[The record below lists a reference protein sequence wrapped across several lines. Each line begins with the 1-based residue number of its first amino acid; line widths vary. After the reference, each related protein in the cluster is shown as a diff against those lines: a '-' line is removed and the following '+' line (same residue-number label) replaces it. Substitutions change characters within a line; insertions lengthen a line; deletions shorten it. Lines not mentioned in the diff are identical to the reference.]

1 MSKVRRGSFAPNILF
16 ACALASAASQF
27 ASAQSVAHVRSLPA
41 VDSAMIARLTAL
53 GKPAYTALWHDTV
66 DRPGTTRERMAV
78 LITTSDCIGARDPK
92 FGPAV
97 RAALRILADES
108 IRDSSHFR
116 AIGVAMDFDPD
127 SGAMYLHR
135 LADFDQWVV
144 GGMWGNDV
152 VVRLVWQD
160 SVAEASIPQLLIV
173 ERTLGKQ
180 TRKNG
185 SAGMYFGPDRVVRRL
200 TNADEIAQWVFK
212 ESERPSSAR
221 PSGGQR

>member
-1 MSKVRRGSFAPNILF
+1 MSKVRRGSFAPNILV
-16 ACALASAASQF
+16 ACGLVTLASQVS
-27 ASAQSVAHVRSLPA
+27 SAQSVAHVTSLPT

-53 GKPAYTALWHDTV
+53 GKPAYTAIWHDTV
-66 DRPGTTRERMAV
+66 NRPGTARERIAV
-78 LITTSDCIGARDPK
+78 LITTSNCIGARDPK

-108 IRDSSHFR
+108 IRDSSQFR

-127 SGAMYLHR
+127 SGAMYLRR

-144 GGMWGNDV
+144 GGNWGNDV

-160 SVAEASIPQLLIV
+160 SVAVPSIPQLLVI
-173 ERTLGKQ
+173 ERGIGQQ

-185 SAGMYFGPDRVVRRL
+185 LVGMYFGSDRVIQRL
-200 TNADEIAQWVFK
+200 MNADEIAQWVFK
-212 ESERPSSAR
+212 ESERVSSGLPFGR
-221 PSGGQR
+221 ER

>member
-1 MSKVRRGSFAPNILF
+1 MSKVRRGSFGSNILF
-16 ACALASAASQF
+16 ACGLVTIASQF
-27 ASAQSVAHVRSLPA
+27 ASAQPVTHVTPLPG

-53 GKPAYTALWHDTV
+53 GRPAYTAIWHDTV
-66 DRPGTTRERMAV
+66 NRPGTARQRIAV

-97 RAALRILADES
+97 RAALHILADES
-108 IRDSSHFR
+108 IRDSTQFR

-127 SGAMYLHR
+127 SGAMYLRR

-144 GGMWGNDV
+144 GGNWGNDA
-152 VVRLVWQD
+152 VVRLVWRD
-160 SVAEASIPQLLIV
+160 SLAVPSIPQLLII
-173 ERTLGKQ
+173 ERSIGEQ

-185 SAGMYFGPDRVVRRL
+185 LAGMYFGSDRVVQRL
-200 TNADEIAQWVFK
+200 MNADEIAQWVFK
-212 ESERPSSAR
+212 ESERLSPAL

>member
-1 MSKVRRGSFAPNILF
+1 MFKVRRGVSLRNILF
-16 ACALASAASQF
+16 ACALFAIASKV

-41 VDSAMIARLTAL
+41 ADSAMIARLTAL
-53 GKPAYTALWHDTV
+53 GKPAYTAVWHDTI

-97 RAALRILADES
+97 RAALRVLADES
-108 IRDSSHFR
+108 IRDSSQFR

-127 SGAMYLHR
+127 SGAMFLR
-135 LADFDQWVV
+135 KLADFDQWVV
-144 GGMWGNDV
+144 GGNWGNDV
-152 VVRLVWQD
+152 VVRLVWRD
-160 SVAEASIPQLLIV
+160 SAAVPSIPQLLII
-173 ERTLGKQ
+173 ERTIGKE

-185 SAGMYFGPDRVVRRL
+185 SAGMYFGSDRVVQRL
-200 TNADEIAQWVFK
+200 MDAGEIAQWVFK